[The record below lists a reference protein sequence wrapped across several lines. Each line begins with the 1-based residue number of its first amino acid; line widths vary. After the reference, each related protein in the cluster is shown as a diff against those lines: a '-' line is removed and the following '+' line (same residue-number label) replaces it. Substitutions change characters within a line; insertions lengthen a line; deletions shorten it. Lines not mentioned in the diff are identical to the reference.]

1 MKKDLTNRRV
11 VNSIGIG
18 ILAVITSGTPV
29 LAAINNA
36 MSENDTVDPAVGAD
50 MQTETADAAA
60 TQNAEIID
68 VLTDTQNVIQN
79 VQDELNQQGGD
90 FGDNTG
96 DNSEGAGDTT
106 TPPTGDGT
114 EGGEIVDPQPPTEA
128 EVPSDGTQPAEPD
141 ESQPA
146 VEPEAQ
152 PGENTTQTTPEDVP
166 PTDLQP
172 ETSPAAPMDTPT
184 TPEDVESVQPD
195 EGSGTEQEKT
205 YAPNPAINERLEN
218 AKDAIG
224 NIKEDIK
231 ELDQVNKEAA
241 DAVADYNEAVA
252 NPNNYIGSIVGIIS
266 DASSAVTGAVTS
278 VSQNETVAK
287 DQAQVAVD
295 AQAKRYES
303 SEEAAAAKQQAQ
315 EAAAAAEEAYKA
327 AQATVEEAE
336 NNKRIAD
343 ENLAY
348 LKSQKDE
355 AEATLEEVNARVQ
368 DAQEKLKTI
377 LASYG
382 INADEGTL
390 DLNRLAG
397 DAKAAYD
404 NALEAVRLAES
415 DLKAAQ
421 ERYDAIAGQVE
432 EAANSFRD
440 ADEKLGT
447 SKDAL
452 QTAKSAAESKLDVLK
467 ASNYEAVM
475 EAYKEKAEESGESY
489 LTVEEAQATLN
500 AAQAAYDDAK
510 KVKEKAEVVLEK
522 AEKAAEAA
530 QYEETEK
537 IQEAAEKANEANEA
551 IESNADNVKEA
562 ISAAKLA
569 EQSAKDAIE
578 KADRALKCLGAADKS
593 AKEAQE
599 DLMKAEEELQKAD
612 ENYQDANNKFQ
623 QAQKDFKE
631 IQREAFENQIE
642 QVKAAQ
648 DKIQNYNGDSRTLAV
663 ELIQFYYISQ
673 GTPLE
678 YENIDIYEGDGK
690 GIISIRNPEN
700 EVIRF
705 TYSQDKEDGLKIQQG
720 DICITEKQFN
730 ETTERYDEFLSAES
744 NLLSAETRLN
754 EANNAKDYAA
764 VISAMIEMK
773 DALREVQL
781 KASELVTV
789 EEGFEEKSNAVGNKL
804 VDLASKLL
812 SGGKEIEEADDTLTK
827 VQNAQAK
834 VEEAINALIDLSAQ
848 KDVDISAYDSL
859 VASYDSA
866 VAEHAEAVRAL
877 KESIAGLDST
887 ERQKNRAKA
896 AADAEF
902 YYNSVEN
909 ENPTTPT
916 QPGTNQPVTP
926 IQPGATNP
934 TVPTQPVNPIQPVY
948 GTLIDTVTTPI
959 IANRGV
965 PTGTGYTGYTYT
977 IGGQPAYTVG
987 ETTAPE
993 EEAAEELVN
1002 VEDSAVPLAAIGE
1015 NNKNKTTN
1023 TKNTRAVSDEKIPL
1037 DDMKTENN
1045 KASWWWI
1052 LVIALLGAT
1061 GTEMYIR
1068 HKEKT
1073 EQERKSKTGKQ
1084 SYAKI

>member
-50 MQTETADAAA
+50 MQTETADTAA

-141 ESQPA
+141 ESQPP

-152 PGENTTQTTPEDVP
+152 PGENTMQTTPEDVP

-231 ELDQVNKEAA
+231 ELDQANKEAA

-287 DQAQVAVD
+287 DQAQAAVD

-355 AEATLEEVNARVQ
+355 AEAALEEVNARVQ

-440 ADEKLGT
+440 ADKVLGD

-452 QTAKSAAESKLDVLK
+452 QTAKSTVDSQVEKWKDA
-467 ASNYEAVM
+467 NYEAVIQKYNENVKGTDRIYFSIDETKQALD
-475 EAYKEKAEESGESY
+475 EAEAAFEQAKAVSDKADEVLDRAKEAAEAAKNEEVIKAQ
-489 LTVEEAQATLN
+489 EAAE
-500 AAQAAYDDAK
+500 AA
-510 KVKEKAEVVLEK
+510 EK
-522 AEKAAEAA
+522 AEKAIRE
-530 QYEETEK
+530 
-537 IQEAAEKANEANEA
+537 
-551 IESNADNVKEA
+551 NADSV
-562 ISAAKLA
+562 SAAIDA
-569 EQSAKDAIE
+569 ANVAKDAAKE
-578 KADRALKCLGAADKS
+578 AADKVERALKCVGAADKT
-593 AKEAQE
+593 AEQAGQELVEAENRFYEAQTAYE
-599 DLMKAEEELQKAD
+599 NAKAECEAAEEEFA
-612 ENYQDANNKFQ
+612 
-623 QAQKDFKE
+623 E
-631 IQREAFENQIE
+631 IQRDAFEAQMRQI
-642 QVKAAQ
+642 KDAQ
-648 DKIQNYNGDSRTLAV
+648 DKWKNLGGDAGSLAV
-663 ELIQFYYISQ
+663 ELIKYKYIST
-673 GTPLE
+673 GELI
-678 YENIDIYEGDGK
+678 ENIFIDYIEGRYEVVVELGDEERRYNYK
-690 GIISIRNPEN
+690 I
-700 EVIRF
+700 
-705 TYSQDKEDGLKIQQG
+705 TEDGLEIQKG
-720 DICITEKQFN
+720 TKDFITEKEFN
-730 ETTERYDEFLSAES
+730 ETAKKYDDLLNAEIALSNAE
-744 NLLSAETRLN
+744 ARRN
-754 EANNAKDYAA
+754 EAEQAKDYAA

-781 KASELVTV
+781 KASELVTA

-859 VASYDSA
+859 VAAYDSA

-926 IQPGATNP
+926 TQPGTTNP

-993 EEAAEELVN
+993 EETADELVN
-1002 VEDSAVPLAAIGE
+1002 VEDSAIPLAAVGE

>member
-96 DNSEGAGDTT
+96 DNSQGAGDMA
-106 TPPTGDGT
+106 TPPAGEGT
-114 EGGEIVDPQPPTEA
+114 EGGEVVDPQPPTEA
-128 EVPSDGTQPAEPD
+128 EVPSDGTQPTEPG
-141 ESQPA
+141 ESQPP

-152 PGENTTQTTPEDVP
+152 PGENTPQTTPEDVP

-172 ETSPAAPMDTPT
+172 ETSPAAPVDTPT
-184 TPEDVESVQPD
+184 TPENVESVQPD

-205 YAPNPAINERLEN
+205 YAPNPAINEHLEN

-231 ELDQVNKEAA
+231 DLDKENKKAE
-241 DAVADYNEAVA
+241 DAVAEYNEAVA

-287 DQAQVAVD
+287 DQAQAAVD

-355 AEATLEEVNARVQ
+355 AEAALEEVNARVQ

-397 DAKAAYD
+397 DAKVAYD

-415 DLKAAQ
+415 DLKAAR
-421 ERYDAIAGQVE
+421 ERYEAIAGQVE

-452 QTAKSAAESKLDVLK
+452 QTAKTTVDSQVEKWKDA
-467 ASNYEAVM
+467 NYEAVIQKYN
-475 EAYKEKAEESGESY
+475 ENVKGTDRIYFSIDETKQALDEAEEAFEQAKAVSDKADEV
-489 LTVEEAQATLN
+489 LDRAKEAAEAAKNEEVIKAQE
-500 AAQAAYDDAK
+500 AAEAA
-510 KVKEKAEVVLEK
+510 EK
-522 AEKAAEAA
+522 AEKAIRE
-530 QYEETEK
+530 
-537 IQEAAEKANEANEA
+537 
-551 IESNADNVKEA
+551 NADSV
-562 ISAAKLA
+562 SAAIDA
-569 EQSAKDAIE
+569 ANVAKDAA
-578 KADRALKCLGAADKS
+578 KDAADKVERALKCVGAADKT
-593 AKEAQE
+593 AEQAGQELVEAENRFYEAQTAYE
-599 DLMKAEEELQKAD
+599 NAKAECEAAEEEFA
-612 ENYQDANNKFQ
+612 
-623 QAQKDFKE
+623 E
-631 IQREAFENQIE
+631 IQRDAFEAQMRQI
-642 QVKAAQ
+642 KDAQ
-648 DKIQNYNGDSRTLAV
+648 DKLTNLGGDSISLAIKLV
-663 ELIQFYYISQ
+663 EYKYIIEGESVEEIC
-673 GTPLE
+673 PE
-678 YENIDIYEGDGK
+678 YNKKYK
-690 GIISIRNPEN
+690 RW
-700 EVIRF
+700 EVIVKQGDETI
-705 TYSQDKEDGLKIQQG
+705 TYTYIDTEEGLKIERG
-720 DICITEKQFN
+720 TKSFITEQEFN
-730 ETTERYDEFLSAES
+730 ETAKKYDD
-744 NLLSAETRLN
+744 LLNAETALSNAEARRN
-754 EANNAKDYAA
+754 EAEQAKDYAA

-789 EEGFEEKSNAVGNKL
+789 EEGFEEKSNEVGNKL

-848 KDVDISAYDSL
+848 TDVDSSAYDSL
-859 VASYDSA
+859 VAAYDSA

-877 KESIAGLDST
+877 KESITGLDST

-926 IQPGATNP
+926 TQPGTTNP

-977 IGGQPAYTVG
+977 IGGQPVYTVG

-993 EEAAEELVN
+993 EETADELVN
-1002 VEDSAVPLAAIGE
+1002 VEDSAVPLAAVGE

-1073 EQERKSKTGKQ
+1073 EQERKSKAGKQ